1 MRVLFVLLAT
11 SAYLTGCG
19 YKAPLYM
26 PKPQAQTVKPRAIVT
41 PEPEARRPVP
51 ADATPSPK

>member
-1 MRVLFVLLAT
+1 MRVLFALLAV

-26 PKPQAQTVKPRAIVT
+26 PKPQAQAAKPRASVT
-41 PEPEARRPVP
+41 PEPEAGRPVP
-51 ADATPSPK
+51 AEATPAPK